1 MEDFQAGFMIIY
13 VPCLQQSEIAKK
25 LQSLYQQLG
34 NQYIQKKASPKFYEI
49 LIPTISYERDLLT
62 NKIEDKNCSKP
73 YFKAYHSFA
82 DVRLQLYCL
91 SLTFNL
97 ETFFRFHL
105 EFFHRLLPATRLPY
119 STKIRKPVSIKT
131 ISDNLSSLLHLH
143 FNFSS
148 LSPSSSNPFRVQFWW
163 LPWFTDRRNNV
174 TTHSYSWF

>member
-1 MEDFQAGFMIIY
+1 MRYRF
-13 VPCLQQSEIAKK
+13 PQS
-25 LQSLYQQLG
+25 
-34 NQYIQKKASPKFYEI
+34 N
-49 LIPTISYERDLLT
+49 TRDRDLLT
-62 NKIEDKNCSKP
+62 NKIEDIDCSKP

-143 FNFSS
+143 FNLSS
-148 LSPSSSNPFRVQFWW
+148 LSPSSSNPFRLGGGGGGGPINWEGNRGGAGGMGLFLVFFFIFRWR
-163 LPWFTDRRNNV
+163 FV
-174 TTHSYSWF
+174 VGV